1 MSDPGRRGTAS
12 SVAAETEEVAKAE
25 AREAAVRAAV
35 MEVVVRAAVMEVVAR
50 VAARVV
56 VATVAARAR
65 ATAPT
70 HQRRVRRGPAPLQKI
85 DHIDGFA
92 WPLAILGGTNNWPR
106 IPTRL
111 PFLVTPTAVKF
122 IHLNTFFARG
132 SSHYSTLACSATTS

>member
-1 MSDPGRRGTAS
+1 MAVVDSAAAR
-12 SVAAETEEVAKAE
+12 VAARAVVARAAAARVVVKAVVAMEVA
-25 AREAAVRAAV
+25 RA
-35 MEVVVRAAVMEVVAR
+35 VVAR

-56 VATVAARAR
+56 VATVAARVV

-111 PFLVTPTAVKF
+111 PFLVTPTE
-122 IHLNTFFARG
+122 
-132 SSHYSTLACSATTS
+132 

>member
-1 MSDPGRRGTAS
+1 MARAVVARAAAARAAAKGEEALEG
-12 SVAAETEEVAKAE
+12 VAA
-25 AREAAVRAAV
+25 RA
-35 MEVVVRAAVMEVVAR
+35 VVAR

-56 VATVAARAR
+56 VVTVAARVV